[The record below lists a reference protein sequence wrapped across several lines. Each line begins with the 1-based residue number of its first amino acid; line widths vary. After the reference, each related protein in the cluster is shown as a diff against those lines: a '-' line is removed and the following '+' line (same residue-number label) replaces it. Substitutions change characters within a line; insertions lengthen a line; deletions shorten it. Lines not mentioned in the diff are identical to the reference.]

1 MNKMK
6 YVYAG
11 LIVTGFAVL
20 LNAMA
25 YVIVRP
31 AEEKQPKSEIPT
43 YKNIMRQQ
51 DAESIMSIIE
61 TEGFDNTF
69 NHYTTFRDIGDH
81 RFHELR
87 QAYVDASQQLKD
99 YLAEAANKENEI
111 PYYLRI
117 YTNENRN

>member
-6 YVYAG
+6 YVYVG
-11 LIVTGFAVL
+11 LAVTGFAVL

-31 AEEKQPKSEIPT
+31 VDEKSSQPDIMT
-43 YKNIMRQQ
+43 YKNIMNQQ

-87 QAYVDASQQLKD
+87 RAYITASQQLKD
-99 YLAEAANKENEI
+99 YLAEAASKETEV

>member
-31 AEEKQPKSEIPT
+31 SEEKQIQIPT
-43 YKNIMRQQ
+43 YENIMRQQ

-69 NHYTTFRDIGDH
+69 NHYTTFRDISDH

-87 QAYVDASQQLKD
+87 RSYINASQQLKD
-99 YLAEAANKENEI
+99 YLVEAANKENEV